1 MTYEPLKNQ
10 FGPDVVTRIGEM
22 IEEAWPTFDRR
33 RYESLALDGFEELEL
48 TPRGRH
54 ISDALAQT
62 LPDDRAEA
70 MRILIRSLGPA
81 GEGEKL
87 TGMAAFLYLPHSIF
101 VAEHGVDHFETAME
115 AQYEITR
122 RFTSEFSIRTY
133 LERFPDRTLARL
145 REWASDPDV
154 HVRRLVSE
162 GTRPRLPWAGRLRAF
177 QEDPAPVL
185 ELLERLK
192 DDPEEYVR
200 RSVANNLNDIAKDHP
215 ETVIEVTRR
224 WASDADET
232 LMKLIRHALR
242 TLVKAGDPDA
252 LAVLG
257 YTPESPVEVR
267 GVTCTPSRAEIGGK
281 VALVF
286 EIENRSDAPAPV
298 LVDFRV
304 HFVKA
309 NGEAKPKVFKGSEFV
324 IEPGAVESLRRT
336 VSLRQH
342 STRTHYPGRHEVD
355 VLVNGVVRPGTAFE
369 LEA

>member
-10 FGPDVVTRIGEM
+10 FGPDVVTRIGRM
-22 IEEAWPTFDRR
+22 VGGAWPDFDRSR
-33 RYESLALDGFEELEL
+33 FETLALDGFEALEL
-48 TPRGRH
+48 TPRARH
-54 ISDALAQT
+54 ISDALAET
-62 LPDDRAEA
+62 LPPDRDEA
-70 MRILIRSLGPA
+70 MRILVESLGPA
-81 GEGEKL
+81 GEEERL
-87 TGMAAFLYLPHSIF
+87 TGMAGFLYLPHSIF
-101 VAEHGVDHFETAME
+101 VADHGTDHFETAMR

-145 REWASDPDV
+145 REWTSDPDV

-177 QEDPAPVL
+177 QKDPAPVL
-185 ELLERLK
+185 ELLEHLK

-215 ETVIEVTRR
+215 GTVIEVTSR
-224 WASDADET
+224 WAEGADANR
-232 LMKLIRHALR
+232 MKLIRHALR

-257 YTPESPVEVR
+257 YTADTPVRVR
-267 GVTCTPSRAEIGGK
+267 GVTCSPEEAEIGGK
-281 VALVF
+281 VQLVI
-286 EIENRSDAPAPV
+286 EIENPSGDPAPV

-309 NGEAKPKVFKGSEFV
+309 NGEAKPKVFKGAELV
-324 IEPGAVESLRRT
+324 VEPGGLESLRRT

-342 STRTHYPGRHEVD
+342 STRKHYPGRHEVD
-355 VLVNGVVRPGTAFE
+355 VLVNGVVRPGTAFVLKE
-369 LEA
+369 